1 MASERQAKLVA
12 RYCREQ
18 AALGTDI
25 YVDPVMGDYGK
36 LYGGASESTV
46 RCMKEMLSVSHL
58 CFPNYTEACLL
69 TDSEYKEEGISEK
82 EAYELIDKLRAI
94 GLHSRSSPRAS

>member
-1 MASERQAKLVA
+1 MQKWNELGIHFDAITTGFMASERQAKLVA

-36 LYGGASESTV
+36 LYDARMVPNSESRLAMDLPIFTSNGFT
-46 RCMKEMLSVSHL
+46 LSS
-58 CFPNYTEACLL
+58 
-69 TDSEYKEEGISEK
+69 I
-82 EAYELIDKLRAI
+82 
-94 GLHSRSSPRAS
+94 